1 MAKAA
6 LKFNFKP
13 KNGIAY
19 LEAQNL
25 ICKKETDLEQHVR
38 DIVKFLK
45 STPTLDKTKIGEFMG
60 SFTDLNTACLYEFI
74 D

>member
-19 LEAQNL
+19 LVSMKIAAPVEDFQ
-25 ICKKETDLEQHVR
+25 QHVKE
-38 DIVKFLK
+38 IVKFLK
-45 STPTLDKTKIGEFMG
+45 TTPSLDKTVIG
-60 SFTDLNTACLYEFI
+60 
-74 D
+74 